1 MKKAIALFFVI
12 LLLAGG
18 LFYLRREDQQDKA
31 RMREL
36 YSTVEPL
43 QRQREALAAERDGLA
58 LDYALQMRDVGTV
71 EILFRELDQ
80 RIFTDIY
87 PLMRDRGITGVLG
100 VCVQQYPENP
110 GKMTLEQ
117 YQRLQMDG
125 WGTCYIY
132 ETPLDPELWFE
143 QMNLLFERDALI
155 PPTAMYFPDN
165 NYDSSMDDMLI
176 RHGIKTVIHNA
187 EDGHSATVTEL
198 GGALWHTSA
207 MPWNYTGVNS
217 DTALLARTNG
227 ANLAFTVG
235 FQNLWDAYEREAF
248 IKVLDNFASM
258 LPVDKTLQEAVEPT
272 PVPQDPS
279 LAATPEEELQKPLLK
294 VLSFEQA
301 LHDHEEAE
309 FNNALLAKE
318 QADREADLKA
328 QIEALDIQIR
338 DLYDHWGASAKQTKM
353 PDGN

>member
-1 MKKAIALFFVI
+1 MKKAIALFLVI

-18 LFYLRREDQQDKA
+18 LFYLRRVEQRDKA
-31 RMREL
+31 RMQEL

-43 QRQREALAAERDGLA
+43 QRQRETLAAERDGLE

-71 EILFRELDQ
+71 EILFRELDKQ
-80 RIFTDIY
+80 IFTDVY

-100 VCVQQYPENP
+100 ICVQQYPETP
-110 GKMTLEQ
+110 GKMKLEQ
-117 YQRLQMDG
+117 YQRLLMDG

-132 ETPLDPELWFE
+132 ENPTDPELWFE
-143 QMNLLFERDALI
+143 QMNQLFVRDALT

-165 NYDSSMDDMLI
+165 SYDSSMDDMLLQ
-176 RHGIKTVIHNA
+176 HGIRIVIHNA

-198 GGALWHTSA
+198 DGKLWHTSA

-217 DTALLARTNG
+217 DMALLARTNG

-248 IKVLDNFASM
+248 VKTLDTLASM
-258 LPVDKTLQEAVEPT
+258 LPVDETLQESVEPT

-279 LAATPEEELQKPLLK
+279 LIAAPEDELQKPLLK

-301 LHDHEEAE
+301 LHDHEEAVT
-309 FNNALLAKE
+309 NNALLEKE
-318 QADREADLKA
+318 QAERKADLDA
-328 QIEALDIQIR
+328 QIEALDTQIR
-338 DLYDHWGASAKQTKM
+338 ELYDQWGQSAKQTKL
-353 PDGN
+353 P